1 MTGKLIDV
9 PRRVVAGVAGLLVL
23 AGMVVLTAMGE
34 STMQPLPASAPAGEF
49 SAGRAL
55 EHLERFA
62 AEPRPLGS
70 PASDRA
76 RDYLVG
82 RLRAEG
88 MRVEVHRA
96 VGARSAAGLATF
108 GRVENI
114 VATLPGRD
122 PTGTVMVAAHY
133 DSAAMGPGASDDGAA
148 VAAMLE
154 TARALRVQR
163 DREDTQ
169 GDREDAQGEREDAQ
183 GDREGRGG
191 QGNLRNDLVFL
202 MTDGEEDGVLGAEA
216 FVREH
221 PLARKGGVLL
231 NWEARGVGGP
241 SLMFETSRNNARLV
255 ETFAGAVPH
264 PRGDSS
270 MVELYR
276 MLPNNTDFTP
286 LVGAGFTGMNFA
298 YIERSSRYHTADDSI
313 ANLDRGSLQHHG
325 SNMLALTRALGG
337 AALPTLV
344 SGGDVTYFRI
354 LGTMVTYPGHLVG
367 PLAALAVL
375 ALAGLIL
382 LARRRGLVSVPRVL
396 AGAASALLPLGL
408 SVVLAQGMW
417 ELLVAWRPAYDTM
430 GGLLHR
436 PQAYQAA
443 VAAMAGLALLSWYL
457 PLRRRIGPAA
467 LAAGALAWPAALGAL
482 CAWAAPGASF
492 VFTLPALGCALG
504 GIVALLLPR
513 SPVWRIAA
521 LTSGAV
527 ASALLLPALARNAL
541 DGMGL
546 ALGGAGALVF
556 AVFGLT
562 LLPLAELPLPALR
575 RGLGRR
581 AAVAAPSVAVA
592 VTVSLV
598 GLGLAVDGFDEGHP
612 RRTHLAYVLNADT
625 RVARWVSADA
635 DPVGWTRRYVSGR
648 DAGALPPGYARGGL
662 WTGPAP
668 AIRAGGPRVTVLSR
682 SEDGGD
688 AGDGGD
694 TVTLRVTAGRAV
706 RGVTLRVDHP
716 ITGATAAVAGS
727 GPVTVAVT
735 GVRAGTWPGE
745 VRFRDLPRGGAE
757 ITLRVPRADRL
768 RVTAIAETYGLST
781 VPGYVPRP
789 PGLVASTREDGDLV
803 AVTRTYDL

>member
-9 PRRVVAGVAGLLVL
+9 PRRVVAVVAGLLVP
-23 AGMVVLTAMGE
+23 AVMIMLTAMGE

-55 EHLERFA
+55 EHLGRFA

-82 RLRAEG
+82 QLRAAG
-88 MRVEVHRA
+88 LKVEVHRV

-108 GRVENI
+108 GRVDNI

-154 TARALRVQR
+154 TVRALRAQGDQEDGQG
-163 DREDTQ
+163 DRASVQ
-169 GDREDAQGEREDAQ
+169 GDREDGQ
-183 GDREGRGG
+183 GDREDKGGREDRGGRGDG
-191 QGNLRNDLVFL
+191 GKLRNDLVFL

-221 PLARKGGVLL
+221 PLARGGGVLL

-255 ETFAGAVPH
+255 ETFAEAVPH

-325 SNMLALTRALGG
+325 SNMLALTRALGD

-344 SGGDVTYFRI
+344 SGGDVTYFRV

-375 ALAGLIL
+375 SLAGLTL

-396 AGAASALLPLGL
+396 AGAVSAVLPLGL

-436 PQAYQAA
+436 PLAYQAA

-467 LAAGALAWPAALGAL
+467 LAVGALAWPAALGAL

-492 VFTLPALGCALG
+492 VFTLPALCCALG
-504 GIVALLLPR
+504 GTVALLLPR
-513 SPVWRIAA
+513 FPAWRVAA
-521 LTSGAV
+521 VTFGAG

-541 DGMGL
+541 DGVGL

-562 LLPLAELPLPALR
+562 LLPIAELPLPALH
-575 RGLGRR
+575 RGLSRH
-581 AAVAAPSVAVA
+581 AAVAAPSIAVA
-592 VTVSLV
+592 LTVSLA
-598 GLGLAVDGFDEGHP
+598 GLGLAVDRFDEGHP

-635 DPVGWTRRYVSGR
+635 DPAGWTRRYVSGR
-648 DAGALPPGYARGGL
+648 DAGSLPAGYARGEL

-682 SEDGGD
+682 S
-688 AGDGGD
+688 GD

-716 ITGATAAVAGS
+716 ISGATATVAGNR
-727 GPVTVAVT
+727 PVTVAVI
-735 GVRAGTWPGE
+735 GVRTGTWPGE
-745 VRFRDLPRGGAE
+745 VRFRDLPPGGAE
-757 ITLRVPRADRL
+757 ITLRVPRADRI

>member
-1 MTGKLIDV
+1 MTEKLIDV
-9 PRRVVAGVAGLLVL
+9 PRRVVAGIAGLLVL

-34 STMQPLPASAPAGEF
+34 STMRPLPASAPAGEF

-55 EHLERFA
+55 EHLGRFA

-76 RDYLVG
+76 GDYLVG

-96 VGARSAAGLATF
+96 VGARSASGLATF
-108 GRVENI
+108 GRVDNI

-154 TARALRVQR
+154 TVRALR
-163 DREDTQ
+163 
-169 GDREDAQGEREDAQ
+169 AQ
-183 GDREGRGG
+183 GDQEGRGARG
-191 QGNLRNDLVFL
+191 DQQGRWNIRNDLVFL

-221 PLARKGGVLL
+221 PLARGGGVLL

-255 ETFAGAVPH
+255 ETFAEAVPR

-325 SNMLALTRALGG
+325 SNMLALTRALGD

-344 SGGDVTYFRI
+344 SDGDVTYFRV
-354 LGTMVTYPGHLVG
+354 LGTMVTYPGRLV
-367 PLAALAVL
+367 PPLAVL
-375 ALAGLIL
+375 AVLSLAGLTL

-408 SVVLAQGMW
+408 SVVLAQGTW
-417 ELLVAWRPAYDTM
+417 GLLVAWRPAYDTM

-436 PQAYQAA
+436 PLAYQAA

-467 LAAGALAWPAALGAL
+467 LAVGALAWPAALGAL

-492 VFTLPALGCALG
+492 VLTLPALCCALG

-513 SPVWRIAA
+513 FPVWRVVAV
-521 LTSGAV
+521 TFGAV
-527 ASALLLPALARNAL
+527 ASALLLPALAGNAL

-562 LLPLAELPLPALR
+562 LLPLAELPLPTPH
-575 RGLGRR
+575 RGLSRLT
-581 AAVAAPSVAVA
+581 AVAAPSIAVA
-592 VTVSLV
+592 LTVSLV
-598 GLGLAVDGFDEGHP
+598 GLGLAVDRFDEGHP
-612 RRTHLAYVLNADT
+612 RRAHLAYVLNADT
-625 RVARWVSADA
+625 LVARWVSADA
-635 DPVGWTRRYVSGR
+635 DPAGWTRGYVSGR
-648 DAGALPPGYARGGL
+648 DVGELPPGYARGEL

-682 SEDGGD
+682 S
-688 AGDGGD
+688 GD

-716 ITGATAAVAGS
+716 ITGATAAVAGNR
-727 GPVTVAVT
+727 PVTVAVV
-735 GVRAGTWPGE
+735 GVRTGTWPGE
-745 VRFRDLPRGGAE
+745 VRFRDLPREGAE

-781 VPGYVPRP
+781 VPGYLPRP